1 MVFVCRFGI
10 EIFARV
16 VAVRVA
22 GNKEIIAFVQIFL
35 VGIQR
40 GGNGINTVFGFGA
53 MRTFSVY
60 RNSERI

>member
-40 GGNGINTVFGFGA
+40 GGNGINTGIGDGTGGPL
-53 MRTFSVY
+53 MR
-60 RNSERI
+60 